1 MIELPEAHTLANQI
15 AHHLSGKM
23 ASSTTAA
30 QSPHKF
36 AWYHG
41 DPADYPAKLNGA
53 RVLSAHGL
61 RMFVEIMLSTCT
73 LLFNDGDNLRPS
85 SDSTI

>member
-1 MIELPEAHTLANQI
+1 LPPNR
-15 AHHLSGKM
+15 
-23 ASSTTAA
+23 ASSIG
-30 QSPHKF
+30 QNGFLHHRRPKPSQI

-85 SDSTI
+85 SNPTN